1 MKPKKAFNKPIAVMV
16 TALLILGTGLQIS
29 AAKNIPVGKVL
40 R

>member
-1 MKPKKAFNKPIAVMV
+1 MKPKKTFNKPIAAMV

-29 AAKNIPVGKVL
+29 EARNTPVGKVL